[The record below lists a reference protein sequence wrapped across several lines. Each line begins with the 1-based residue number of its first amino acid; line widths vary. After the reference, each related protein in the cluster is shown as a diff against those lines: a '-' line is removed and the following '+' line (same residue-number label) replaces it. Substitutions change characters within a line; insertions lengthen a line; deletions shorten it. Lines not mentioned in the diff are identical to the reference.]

1 MFLNVVSHSFI
12 NTIVIK
18 GGGDKTVVNWKL
30 DLARKGE
37 HKIFEPYKK
46 AIIDLLLEAD
56 KALGSG
62 AVWKAVNEGGIKIS
76 RASVVFFLNFMV
88 DDGLCT
94 FEDATGKGGH
104 HRLYRIFDDWEGVK
118 NHIII
123 RMIEG
128 LGIAL
133 DHDMSWALER

>member
-1 MFLNVVSHSFI
+1 M
-12 NTIVIK
+12 
-18 GGGDKTVVNWKL
+18 NWKL
-30 DLARKGE
+30 DLTRKGE

-46 AIIDLLLEAD
+46 AIIDLLLEAE

-62 AVWKAVNEGGIKIS
+62 AVWKAVSEGGIKIS
-76 RASVVFFLNFMV
+76 RASVIFFLNFMV

-118 NHIII
+118 DHIVEK
-123 RMIEG
+123 MIMG
-128 LGIAL
+128 LGEAL
-133 DHDMSWALER
+133 GETPLNIIERVT

>member
-1 MFLNVVSHSFI
+1 M
-12 NTIVIK
+12 
-18 GGGDKTVVNWKL
+18 NWKL

-46 AIIDLLLEAD
+46 VIIDLLLEAD

-104 HRLYRIFDDWEGVK
+104 HRLYRIGPDDWEGVK
-118 NHIII
+118 DHLVEKMIQSLGEALGETPLNIIG
-123 RMIEG
+123 R
-128 LGIAL
+128 LT
-133 DHDMSWALER
+133 